1 MKAADKLHS
10 KGSGGFT
17 LVEVIVGTVLM
28 AIVFTSS
35 YAAYFLGM
43 NLVEDA
49 REELRASQIIQSELE
64 RMRTMNWD
72 AINSINAITL
82 VNPQG
87 DFIKKF
93 SGDYRAYR
101 EVKDISGETDLKL
114 VRIFVWWTNSRGQR
128 TYQVFNTVMTKE
140 GLNDY
145 HYRKVSE

>member
-1 MKAADKLHS
+1 M
-10 KGSGGFT
+10 
-17 LVEVIVGTVLM
+17 VEVVIGSVLM
-28 AIVFTSS
+28 AMVFSAS
-35 YAAYFLGM
+35 YGSYFLGM

-72 AINSINAITL
+72 SFTKVGSISK

-93 SGDYRAYR
+93 SGDYQAYR
-101 EVKDISGETDLKL
+101 EIKDVAGETDLKL
-114 VRIFVWWTNSRGQR
+114 VRIFVWWTNSKGQR
-128 TYQVFNTVMTKE
+128 TYQVFNTIVTKE

-145 HYRKVSE
+145 HYRKV